1 MCSIC
6 ATLLCWKNFTPA
18 KLRMVGVV
26 DRQEPIHFLQEPR
39 GGMWRCSCNH
49 CPNRMGRV
57 QNLWLQ
63 VAWKGNRLLGLFM
76 EAKGTK
82 NPPKETHTW
91 TEIDWGCST
100 TWLEMFG
107 DALVSLYT
115 ILYTACTC
123 MCMFWNLAV
132 AAHLCRFKFRAPK
145 ICWLTTD
152 EEFVGFG
159 CPQWLNMSETSLHWH
174 EWHADVEFLKFSQ
187 TIAWGEWRAHSSIR
201 PRSFY
206 DKMMKPAFL
215 FDGRNM
221 LDHAALVNIGFEVHA
236 LGKGQISTEGGGS
249 TSPPDFV
256 MRAGSGVF
264 SGYNSWGNPEM
275 EPS

>member
-115 ILYTACTC
+115 ILYTACT
-123 MCMFWNLAV
+123 WNLAV

-159 CPQWLNMSETSLHWH
+159 RPEWLNMSETSLHWH
-174 EWHADVEFLKFSQ
+174 EWHADCSLVQCCWISEVFPDNRMGWMKGTFLDPSKEFLRQDDEASFSF
-187 TIAWGEWRAHSSIR
+187 WWSKH
-201 PRSFY
+201 
-206 DKMMKPAFL
+206 
-215 FDGRNM
+215 
-221 LDHAALVNIGFEVHA
+221 V
-236 LGKGQISTEGGGS
+236 GS
-249 TSPPDFV
+249 CCF
-256 MRAGSGVF
+256 G
-264 SGYNSWGNPEM
+264 
-275 EPS
+275 